1 MDDAEVAR
9 VRAYHTANNGVVACV
24 GCNVMVFLQG
34 NDKCECNKPLN
45 YLQIVAENPAKLA
58 KYIAD
63 MKSAELTPDYAEYI
77 KHLNKN
83 EGQSDADAHDL
94 IDDLKAN
101 MGKLHTANIPA
112 VMGKL
117 KAAIGKNTLKTYAE
131 FLQANTAELHKKGF
145 KV

>member
-94 IDDLKAN
+94 IDDLKSN
-101 MGKLHTANIPA
+101 MAKLHGPLTRHN
-112 VMGKL
+112 M
-117 KAAIGKNTLKTYAE
+117 
-131 FLQANTAELHKKGF
+131 FLWCSFGATDPRYIIMRYY
-145 KV
+145 